1 MNWQLIAWVGGT
13 ALTVYGIKFVL
24 MLIATLFSKDTMKG
38 AINVMGESVANANKK
53 VTKYLTK
60 KVKQKKSIEKPEI
73 MIR

>member
-38 AINVMGESVANANKK
+38 AINVMGNLLQ
-53 VTKYLTK
+53 TRTK
-60 KVKQKKSIEKPEI
+60 K
-73 MIR
+73 